1 MAAKQRYKAVT
12 HTLLRKIFQNRLKPG
27 DKLSTERELSKDM
40 DVDRTSLRI
49 ALKQLESMQ
58 VLDIKQ
64 GDGIYVKNYLKNAG
78 IDFLRML
85 FLYQDDD
92 DEIVVDEYII
102 DEVWEYW
109 IEFMPLM
116 LKMAMKRISTR
127 DIKMLMDLL
136 NEELENIHDRKKIA
150 ELEVQQQDLIAEK
163 TGNLLFLLI
172 SNSTRPM
179 REKMVELFVG
189 LIDEK
194 ILTDHIELKRTF
206 IKNYMSGKIEDPMVL
221 AEEHKK
227 TLISHRYLVREL
239 WETSSKDRSK

>member
-1 MAAKQRYKAVT
+1 MATKQRYKAVT
-12 HTLLRKIFQNRLKPG
+12 HTLLRNIFQNRLKPG
-27 DKLSTERELSKDM
+27 DKLSTERELSIEM

-64 GDGIYVKNYLKNAG
+64 GDGIYVKNYLQNAG

-85 FLYQDDD
+85 FLYQEEDD

-102 DEVWEYW
+102 DEVWEFW

-136 NEELENIHDRKKIA
+136 NEELENIDDRKKVTK
-150 ELEVQQQDLIAEK
+150 LEVQQQDLIAEK
-163 TGNLLFLLI
+163 TSNLLFLLI

-179 REKMVELFVG
+179 RNKMVELFVG

-194 ILTDHIELKRTF
+194 SLRDHIELKRNF

-221 AEEHKK
+221 ADEHKK
-227 TLISHRYLVREL
+227 ILISHRYLVREL
-239 WETSSKDRSK
+239 WETTSKK